1 MRISDWSSDVCSSD
15 LAAFMMHGL
24 TPGPFLFKE
33 SGDVV
38 FAIYL
43 GMLLASVA
51 LLMVG
56 MFGQRIFSLAV
67 LVRKSVLL
75 PIIVFLCVV
84 GAYMEGGGMFSVY
97 LMIGFGLVGYFM
109 KKLAYSFVTFLVGYV
124 LGPMAELTI
133 RQSLIISES
142 EDRKSTRLNSSH

>member
-1 MRISDWSSDVCSSD
+1 MIRRPPRSTRTNTLFPYTALFRSAESADTATVPAALIPMFAIGVPGSLSTA
-15 LAAFMMHGL
+15 LLMAAFMMHGL

-51 LLMVG
+51 LLCVG

-67 LVRKSVLL
+67 RVRK
-75 PIIVFLCVV
+75 IGR
-84 GAYMEGGGMFSVY
+84 GAWRERVC
-97 LMIGFGLVGYFM
+97 
-109 KKLAYSFVTFLVGYV
+109 
-124 LGPMAELTI
+124 P
-133 RQSLIISES
+133 
-142 EDRKSTRLNSSH
+142 

>member
-1 MRISDWSSDVCSSD
+1 
-15 LAAFMMHGL
+15 
-24 TPGPFLFKE
+24 
-33 SGDVV
+33 
-38 FAIYL
+38 
-43 GMLLASVA
+43 MLLASVA

-109 KKLAYSFVTFLVGYV
+109 KKLDYSFVTFLVGYV

-133 RQSLIISES
+133 RKSLIISES
-142 EDRKSTRLNSSH
+142 DPAALNDNPIAGLRSEERRVGKECGSTGRSRGAKEK

>member
-15 LAAFMMHGL
+15 L
-24 TPGPFLFKE
+24 LFKE

-56 MFGQRIFSLAV
+56 IFGQRIFSLAV

-84 GAYMEGGGMFSVY
+84 GAYMEGGGMFSIY
-97 LMIGFGLVGYFM
+97 LILGFGLVVFFLNN
-109 KKLAYSFVTFLVGYV
+109 LASSFLTFVVVFV
-124 LGPMAELTI
+124 LGPFAV
-133 RQSLIISES
+133 
-142 EDRKSTRLNSSH
+142 

>member
-15 LAAFMMHGL
+15 L
-24 TPGPFLFKE
+24 LFKE

-84 GAYMEGGGMFSVY
+84 GAYLEGGGMFSVY

-109 KKLAYSFVTFLVGYV
+109 KTLDYSFVPFLVGYV
-124 LGPMAELTI
+124 LGPMAE
-133 RQSLIISES
+133 RSEERRVGKECVRRCRFGGS
-142 EDRKSTRLNSSH
+142 P

>member
-1 MRISDWSSDVCSSD
+1 
-15 LAAFMMHGL
+15 MMHGL

-109 KKLAYSFVTFLVGYV
+109 KKLDYSFVTFLVGYV
-124 LGPMAELTI
+124 LGPI
-133 RQSLIISES
+133 
-142 EDRKSTRLNSSH
+142 DRKSTRLNSSH